1 MAIIGGGGWGTA
13 LATVLASRF
22 AQLRLWVY
30 EPDLAE
36 RLRATRQNDLFLP
49 GVRLP
54 ESVEVVT
61 GLDAALAGA
70 QVVLCA
76 TPSHVVRELCGRMLP
91 HLAPE
96 MLFVSAT
103 KGLEGGTLLRMSEVI
118 AEVVGARFPA
128 RVAVLS
134 GPTFAPEVARGEPTA
149 VVISSTEAELASRIQ
164 RAFSGPTFR
173 LYTNL
178 DPIGVEL
185 CAALKNIIAIGAGVC
200 QGLGLGGNIM
210 AALVTRGLVEI
221 RRLVVA
227 LGGQPA
233 TLFGLAG
240 LGDLVLTCT
249 GDLSRNRQV
258 GIQLGRGRTLP
269 DILASMRMVAEGI
282 RTTDAAV
289 ELGRRHAVALPITQQ
304 VHAILHQQKPPR
316 EAVRELMDRSL
327 KEE

>member
-1 MAIIGGGGWGTA
+1 
-13 LATVLASRF
+13 VLAPRF
-22 AQLRLWVY
+22 PQLRLWVY

-54 ESVEVVT
+54 EPVEVVT

-173 LYTNL
+173 LYANL

-185 CAALKNIIAIGAGVC
+185 GAALKNIIAIGAGVC

-289 ELGRRHAVALPITQQ
+289 ELGRRHALDLPITQQ
-304 VHAILHQQKPPR
+304 VHAILHQQKPPQ

>member
-1 MAIIGGGGWGTA
+1 M
-13 LATVLASRF
+13 
-22 AQLRLWVY
+22 
-30 EPDLAE
+30 
-36 RLRATRQNDLFLP
+36 RATRQNDLFLP

-173 LYTNL
+173 LYANL

-185 CAALKNIIAIGAGVC
+185 GAALKNIIAIGAGVC

-289 ELGRRHAVALPITQQ
+289 ELGRRHALDLPITQQ
-304 VHAILHQQKPPR
+304 VHAILHQQKPPQ